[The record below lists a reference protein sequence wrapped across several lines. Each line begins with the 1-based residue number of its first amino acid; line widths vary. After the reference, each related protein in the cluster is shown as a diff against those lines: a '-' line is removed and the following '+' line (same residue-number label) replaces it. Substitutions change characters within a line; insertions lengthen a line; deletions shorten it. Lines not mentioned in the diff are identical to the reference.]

1 MNINIM
7 KITEELQA
15 KIIDDIR
22 YKLLSHFKVDNFSV
36 VIAWFKVEELY
47 KCFYCD
53 NLHNLSNKLVENNL
67 DNIILKLKEINCMEN
82 VESVV
87 EE

>member
-1 MNINIM
+1 MNINTM
-7 KITEELQA
+7 NITDELQA

-22 YKLLSHFKVDNFSV
+22 YKLLSHFNVDNFSV

-53 NLHNLSNKLVENNL
+53 NLHNLSNQIVENNL
-67 DNIILKLKEINCMEN
+67 DNIIMKLKEINCMEN
-82 VESVV
+82 GESMK
-87 EE
+87 E

>member
-1 MNINIM
+1 M

-47 KCFYCD
+47 KCFYKD
-53 NLHNLSNKLVENNL
+53 NQHNIATKLENSNL
-67 DNIILKLKEINCMEN
+67 DNIIQELRR
-82 VESVV
+82 VE
-87 EE
+87 

>member
-15 KIIDDIR
+15 KIINDIR
-22 YKLLSHFKVDNFSV
+22 HNLLSHFKVDNFSV

-53 NLHNLSNKLVENNL
+53 NLHNLSNQIIENNL
-67 DNIILKLKEINCMEN
+67 DNIILKLKEINCMETM
-82 VESVV
+82 ESI

>member
-1 MNINIM
+1 MN
-7 KITEELQA
+7 ITEELQA
-15 KIIDDIR
+15 KILDDIR
-22 YKLLSHFKVDNFSV
+22 YKLLSHFNVDNFSV

-53 NLHNLSNKLVENNL
+53 NSHNLSNQIIENNL
-67 DNIILKLKEINCMEN
+67 DNIILKLKGINCMETM
-82 VESVV
+82 ESI